1 MDTIDTDSVP
11 LNIWCPLDRR
21 WCYSSVYWPHSCVP
35 VWKVCLRP
43 HRDHFHVSNI
53 VTSVTLDKIINIQTN
68 YCEHCLI
75 VDCILVMVRLCIQ
88 SAIQVNINIESAK
101 LAFSLFIQVK
111 LLHLSS
117 FLLINKQFCR
127 RCGGSAEL
135 LPGLQSES
143 GIPN

>member
-1 MDTIDTDSVP
+1 MDTIDTASVP
-11 LNIWCPLDRR
+11 LNIWCPLH
-21 WCYSSVYWPHSCVP
+21 STVYWPHSCVP

-53 VTSVTLDKIINIQTN
+53 VTNVTLDKIINIRQTN
-68 YCEHCLI
+68 ANIALLLI
-75 VDCILVMVRLCIQ
+75 VLLVMVRLCIQ

-127 RCGGSAEL
+127 HCGGSAEL
-135 LPGLQSES
+135 LPGLP
-143 GIPN
+143 I